1 MAHAPADASLAG
13 DAGRQHGAFTRAQAR
28 QAGLSAHQIDR
39 RLATGSWVR
48 ELPRVYRHALTP
60 PTVLLRISAAV
71 LWAGAGCALSHT
83 TAGALWRLDGV
94 RLDTPELVVPS
105 ARAPSRAGLTVHRAG
120 DLGDDE
126 ICERHGLPLTSPVR
140 TIVDLAAV
148 LPDDELA
155 AAVASARASGLVRA
169 SEIRA
174 RLDGRGTRG
183 RAGTVRLRR
192 LLSHGG
198 TGIREK
204 S

>member
-1 MAHAPADASLAG
+1 
-13 DAGRQHGAFTRAQAR
+13 
-28 QAGLSAHQIDR
+28 
-39 RLATGSWVR
+39 
-48 ELPRVYRHALTP
+48 
-60 PTVLLRISAAV
+60 
-71 LWAGAGCALSHT
+71 
-83 TAGALWRLDGV
+83 
-94 RLDTPELVVPS
+94 
-105 ARAPSRAGLTVHRAG
+105 
-120 DLGDDE
+120 
-126 ICERHGLPLTSPVR
+126 
-140 TIVDLAAV
+140 V